1 VAALLVAV
9 SFLGVAVPALR
20 TAVVAL
26 DALLAA
32 VVAVELARTPRPSSL
47 HVRRKTVER
56 AGLSQDFVR
65 SFLVEPGPAGGLVLE
80 VREEFP
86 ATFEVRAR
94 TVDGEPAAPLADD
107 PTGGPDHV
115 RLPEDGRQVEI
126 ARTYR
131 GALRGVHVLGAV
143 RLRLLSPLGLVWRQ
157 SRLPG
162 AQPVAIEPA
171 LAGLRHTLKL
181 AASERWRDLGVRSLR
196 RRGWMTDFESLRD
209 YVPGDDPRFLDWKA
223 SARRGRPM
231 VRQFQ
236 VERGQELILLIDCGR
251 RMAATAA
258 SGTVR
263 GWTKL
268 DHALDA
274 ALQLAAVALQEGDRV
289 GVLAFDSQVRAWVPP
304 TRGARAFPRLV
315 ETLFDLEPSSRESDL
330 GRALR
335 EVGIRHRRRAM
346 VVILSDVADPLSVDR
361 QRRALASGGRRQR
374 ILFAALDDPTVRAA
388 AAGAEPPGEAA
399 TPLRAAAMQQMEE
412 RRSSLAH
419 LSGVG
424 ARVLNPLPAEAA
436 GPLLAAWLDARRA
449 AVL

>member
-1 VAALLVAV
+1 MAAA
-9 SFLGVAVPALR
+9 PLR
-20 TAVVAL
+20 PVLVAL
-26 DALLAA
+26 DVLLAA
-32 VVAVELARTPRPSSL
+32 LVAVELARTPRPRSL
-47 HVRRKTVER
+47 GVRRKTVER
-56 AGLSQDFVR
+56 AGLSQDFERV
-65 SFLVEPGPAGGLVLE
+65 FLVEPGAAAGLWLE
-80 VREEFP
+80 LREEFP

-94 TVDGEPAAPLADD
+94 SVGDERSDPAPGD
-107 PTGGPDHV
+107 PTGGPDRV
-115 RLPEDGRQVEI
+115 RLAQQGGRTVEV

-131 GALRGVHVLGAV
+131 GSVRGTHALGAV

-157 SRLPG
+157 SRLAG
-162 AQPVAIEPA
+162 SQGIAVEPA

-196 RRGWMTDFESLRD
+196 RRGGMTDFESLRD

-236 VERGQELILLIDCGR
+236 VERGQELILLVDSGR
-251 RMAATAA
+251 RMASTAA
-258 SGTVR
+258 TGISR

-289 GVLAFDSQVRAWVPP
+289 GLLAFDSEVRAWVPP
-304 TRGARAFPRLV
+304 ARGARAFQRLV
-315 ETLFDLEPSSRESDL
+315 ETVFDLEPSSRESDL

-346 VVILSDVADPLSVDR
+346 VVILSDVADPLSVER
-361 QRRALASGGRRQR
+361 QRRALASGGHRQR

-388 AAGAEPPGEAA
+388 AAGAEQPGETA
-399 TPLRAAAMQQMEE
+399 TPLRAAAMHQMEE
-412 RRSSLAH
+412 RRGSLAR
-419 LSGVG
+419 LSGGG
-424 ARVLNPLPAEAA
+424 ARVLNPLPAETA